1 MKIDN
6 DSYTITAPDLFLT
19 ENGTT
24 VFISSTNQKF
34 IDEVKSLW
42 EKYVAS
48 SIVFAVQNK
57 QTTQASI
64 AWMWN
69 LSQNCDA
76 LIIDLDTCAWVD
88 IVASMQKVVDENHY
102 VLFYTEKHKRRDI
115 EKVINATS
123 KYMIMTRI
131 DELDEFLKM
140 ELTGLFK

>member
-6 DSYTITAPDLFLT
+6 DSYTITHPDLLLT

-34 IDEVKSLW
+34 IEDVKTLW

-48 SIVFAVQNK
+48 SIVFAVQPK
-57 QTTQASI
+57 QTTGASI

-69 LSQNCDA
+69 ISQNCDA

-88 IVASMQKVVDENHY
+88 IIASMQKVVDENHY
-102 VLFYTEKHKRRDI
+102 VVFYTEKHKRRDA

-123 KYMIMTRI
+123 KYMIMTSI
-131 DELDEFLKM
+131 QELDEFLKL